1 VTKGRLGLVW
11 VRLRHSGDVCS
22 MSGLPPKAAVE
33 RTSTDV
39 SNVPEAAVSNRSK
52 PTLYSITSSAGASSG
67 GGTFELLKAA

>member
-1 VTKGRLGLVW
+1 
-11 VRLRHSGDVCS
+11 